1 MNAVAVGV
9 LDKTTELINHGAHR
23 SSSSYDLP
31 AGSAASSF
39 IAQPRRERLVG
50 RTRVKRRTMAPW
62 FLSDY
67 HYYFCSL
74 ILDRSATKPAT
85 FSPAD

>member
-1 MNAVAVGV
+1 MDGMDVRVRLRAGWLEKSLTRGKMNAAAVGV

-39 IAQPRRERLVG
+39 IAQPRLG
-50 RTRVKRRTMAPW
+50 K
-62 FLSDY
+62 D
-67 HYYFCSL
+67 SL
-74 ILDRSATKPAT
+74 GARA
-85 FSPAD
+85 